1 MFKPSNQ
8 PLHKQIIFFQR
19 YYAQKISISLPLSRS
34 KSALLYTSVAP
45 CAVLFPTGAGV
56 AREGLVAVLV
66 EEAVVVGFLEGVVRA
81 IGAVS
86 AGSDA
91 VLEVRQREGVHQV
104 ALALVRAVAL
114 SRGASMGQKP
124 R

>member
-8 PLHKQIIFFQR
+8 LLHNQIICLQR
-19 YYAQKISISLPLSRS
+19 NNARKISISVPKSGSHTPL
-34 KSALLYTSVAP
+34 LHTSIP
-45 CAVLFPTGAGV
+45 PGAVLFPTGAGV

-104 ALALVRAVAL
+104 ARALVRTVTL

>member
-19 YYAQKISISLPLSRS
+19 YNAQKISISLPISGS
-34 KSALLYTSVAP
+34 KSPLLYTSIAP
-45 CAVLFPTGAGV
+45 GAVFFPTGAGV
-56 AREGLVAVLV
+56 AREGLVAVFV

-86 AGSDA
+86 AGADA

-104 ALALVRAVAL
+104 ALALVRTVAL
-114 SRGASMGQKP
+114 SRGASMEQKP

>member
-1 MFKPSNQ
+1 M
-8 PLHKQIIFFQR
+8 HEQIIFFQP

-56 AREGLVAVLV
+56 AGEGLVAVLV

-86 AGSDA
+86 AGADA

-104 ALALVRAVAL
+104 ALAFVRTVAL
-114 SRGASMGQKP
+114 SRGASMEQKP